1 MKNLTLLAAMA
12 VCGVGIANAQ
22 YVGDPALSKTTST
35 GNLYDVVLLDNASI
49 ESLKTSG
56 KTVQDLR
63 ADDVNR
69 FLYVWDNT
77 FVAGDGSYP
86 GVDMQMDGYVSFD
99 VSTIGWSG
107 AGFNIANAA
116 ADFKH
121 FTDDTHF
128 HCGLRSTNGIN
139 NVALII
145 GDGYAFDNQNN
156 KWSPA
161 KISVGSEAFVDNG
174 TSYPLVGNF
183 DADGEWVAV
192 DITLGQ
198 LKKLWPSFNYKAGG
212 FGGNILSFL
221 AGGTTGKNISLDA
234 VYFYTPG
241 NGESAVAGVVADTD
255 IIVTARTVNAA
266 GTDEIALYN
275 LAGQLVKKVNA
286 SIMGI
291 EDIAAGIYIVK
302 AGNAVKKVV
311 LK

>member
-49 ESLKTSG
+49 ESKKTSG
-56 KTVQDLR
+56 KTVQAHR

-121 FTDDTHF
+121 FTDNTHF
-128 HCGLRSTNGIN
+128 HCCLRSSNGIK

-145 GDGYAFDNQNN
+145 GDGYAFEN
-156 KWSPA
+156 KNDKWTPA

-212 FGGNILSFL
+212 FGGNILSLL
-221 AGGTTGKNISLDA
+221 AGGTTGMNISLDA

-275 LAGQLVKKVNA
+275 LAGQLVRKVNA

>member
-35 GNLYDVVLLDNASI
+35 GNLYDVILLDNASI

-63 ADDVNR
+63 TDDVNR

-86 GVDMQMDGYVSFD
+86 GVDMQMDGYVSFN

-116 ADFKH
+116 ADLKH
-121 FTDDTHF
+121 FTDNTHF
-128 HCGLRSTNGIN
+128 HCGLRSTNGIK

-145 GDGYAFDNQNN
+145 GDGYAFEN
-156 KWSPA
+156 KNDKWTPA

-174 TSYPLVGNF
+174 TAFPLVGNF

>member
-35 GNLYDVVLLDNASI
+35 GNLYDVILLDNASI

-63 ADDVNR
+63 TDDVNR

-116 ADFKH
+116 ADLKH
-121 FTDDTHF
+121 FTDNTHF
-128 HCGLRSTNGIN
+128 HCGLRSTNGIK

-145 GDGYAFDNQNN
+145 GDGYAFEN
-156 KWSPA
+156 KNDKWTPA

-174 TSYPLVGNF
+174 TAFPLVGNF

>member
-35 GNLYDVVLLDNASI
+35 GNLYDVILLDNASI

-63 ADDVNR
+63 TDDVNR

-77 FVAGDGSYP
+77 FVAGDKSYP

-116 ADFKH
+116 ADLKH
-121 FTDDTHF
+121 FTDNTHF
-128 HCGLRSTNGIN
+128 HCGLRSTNGIK

-145 GDGYAFDNQNN
+145 GDGYAFENKND

-174 TSYPLVGNF
+174 TAFPLVGNF

-275 LAGQLVKKVNA
+275 LAGQLVRKVNA

>member
-35 GNLYDVVLLDNASI
+35 GNLYDVLLLDNASI

-116 ADFKH
+116 ADLKH
-121 FTDDTHF
+121 FTDNTHF
-128 HCGLRSTNGIN
+128 HCGLRSTNGIK

-145 GDGYAFDNQNN
+145 GDGYAFENEND

-174 TSYPLVGNF
+174 ASYPLVGNF
-183 DADGEWVAV
+183 SADGEWVAV

-275 LAGQLVKKVNA
+275 LAGQLVRKVNA

-291 EDIAAGIYIVK
+291 EDIAAGAYIVK

>member
-35 GNLYDVVLLDNASI
+35 GNLYDVILLDNASI

-63 ADDVNR
+63 TDDVDR

-77 FVAGDGSYP
+77 FVAGDKSYP

-116 ADFKH
+116 ADLKH
-121 FTDDTHF
+121 FTDNTHF
-128 HCGLRSTNGIN
+128 HCGLRSTNGIK

-145 GDGYAFDNQNN
+145 GDGYAFENKND

-174 TSYPLVGNF
+174 TAFPLVGNF

>member
-35 GNLYDVVLLDNASI
+35 GNLYDVILLDNASI
-49 ESLKTSG
+49 ESLKASG

-63 ADDVNR
+63 TDDVNR

-86 GVDMQMDGYVSFD
+86 GVDMQMDGYVSFN

-116 ADFKH
+116 ADLKH
-121 FTDDTHF
+121 FTDNTHF
-128 HCGLRSTNGIN
+128 HCGLRSTNGIK

-145 GDGYAFDNQNN
+145 GDGYAFENKND

-161 KISVGSEAFVDNG
+161 KISVGSKAFVDNG
-174 TSYPLVGNF
+174 ASYPLVGNF
-183 DADGEWVAV
+183 SADGEWVAV

>member
-63 ADDVNR
+63 TDDVNR

-116 ADFKH
+116 ADLKH
-121 FTDDTHF
+121 FTDNTHF
-128 HCGLRSTNGIN
+128 HCGLRSTNGIK
-139 NVALII
+139 NVALVI
-145 GDGYAFDNQNN
+145 GDGYAFDNKND
-156 KWSPA
+156 KWTPA
-161 KISVGSEAFVDNG
+161 KISVGAEAFVDNG
-174 TSYPLVGNF
+174 ASYPLVGNF
-183 DADGEWVAV
+183 SADGEWVAV

-198 LKKLWPSFNYKAGG
+198 LKKLWPDFNYKAVG
-212 FGGNILSFL
+212 FGGNLL
-221 AGGTTGKNISLDA
+221 AVLGGGTAGKNICLDA
-234 VYFYTPG
+234 AYFYTPG
-241 NGESAVAGVVADTD
+241 EGSVEGIAANAD
-255 IIVTARTVNAA
+255 IIVTARTINAA
-266 GTDEIALYN
+266 GAEEIALYN
-275 LAGQLVKKVNA
+275 LAGQLVKKVN
-286 SIMGI
+286 SSVMGV
-291 EDIAAGIYIVK
+291 ENVAAGAYIVK

>member
-35 GNLYDVVLLDNASI
+35 GNLYDVILLDNTSI

-63 ADDVNR
+63 TDDVNR
-69 FLYVWDNT
+69 FLYVWENT

-86 GVDMQMDGYVSFD
+86 GVDMQMDGYTSLD

-116 ADFKH
+116 ADLKH
-121 FTDDTHF
+121 FTDNTHF
-128 HCGLRSTNGIN
+128 HCGLRSTNGIK

-145 GDGYAFDNQNN
+145 GDGYAFENKND

-174 TSYPLVGNF
+174 TAFPLVGNF

>member
-35 GNLYDVVLLDNASI
+35 GNLYDVILLDNASI

-116 ADFKH
+116 ADLKH
-121 FTDDTHF
+121 FTDATHL
-128 HCGLRSTNGIN
+128 HCGLRSTNGIK

-145 GDGYAFDNQNN
+145 GDGYAFDNKND
-156 KWSPA
+156 KWTPA
-161 KISVGSEAFVDNG
+161 KISVGAEAFVDNG
-174 TSYPLVGNF
+174 ASYPLVGNF
-183 DADGEWVAV
+183 SADGEWVAV

-241 NGESAVAGVVADTD
+241 NGESAVADVVADTD

-266 GTDEIALYN
+266 GTDQIALYN

>member
-35 GNLYDVVLLDNASI
+35 GNLYDVILLDNASI

-63 ADDVNR
+63 TDDVNR

-116 ADFKH
+116 ADLKH
-121 FTDDTHF
+121 FTDNTHF
-128 HCGLRSTNGIN
+128 HCGLRSTNGIK

-145 GDGYAFDNQNN
+145 GDGYAFENKND

-174 TSYPLVGNF
+174 TAFPLVGNF

>member
-35 GNLYDVVLLDNASI
+35 GNLYDVILLDNASI

-63 ADDVNR
+63 TDDVNR
-69 FLYVWDNT
+69 FLYVWENT

-86 GVDMQMDGYVSFD
+86 GVDMQMDGYTSLD

-116 ADFKH
+116 ADLKH
-121 FTDDTHF
+121 FTDNTHF
-128 HCGLRSTNGIN
+128 HCGLRSTNGIK

-145 GDGYAFDNQNN
+145 GDGYAFENKND

-174 TSYPLVGNF
+174 ASYPLVGNF
-183 DADGEWVAV
+183 SADGEWVAV

-198 LKKLWPSFNYKAGG
+198 LKKLWPDFNYKAVG
-212 FGGNILSFL
+212 FGGNILAVL
-221 AGGTTGKNISLDA
+221 GGGTAGKNICLDA
-234 VYFYTPG
+234 AYFYTPG
-241 NGESAVAGVVADTD
+241 EGSVEGIAADAD
-255 IIVTARTVNAA
+255 IIVTARTINAA
-266 GTDEIALYN
+266 GAEEIALYN
-275 LAGQLVKKVNA
+275 LAGQLVKKVN
-286 SIMGI
+286 SSVMGV
-291 EDIAAGIYIVK
+291 EDVAAGAYIVK

>member
-63 ADDVNR
+63 TDDVNR
-69 FLYVWDNT
+69 FLYVWDGT
-77 FVAGDGSYP
+77 FNAGDGSYP
-86 GVDMQMDGYVSFD
+86 GVDMQMDGYTSLD
-99 VSTIGWSG
+99 VANAGWSG
-107 AGFNIANAA
+107 AGFCIVNAEANL
-116 ADFKH
+116 KH
-121 FTDDTHF
+121 FSDATHF
-128 HCGLRSTNGIN
+128 HCGLRTTNGLDKA
-139 NVALII
+139 ALII
-145 GDGYAFDNQNN
+145 GDGYVWGNDKD
-156 KWSPA
+156 KWTPA

-174 TSYPLVGNF
+174 ASYPLVGNF
-183 DADGEWVAV
+183 SADGEWVAV

-198 LKKLWPSFNYKAGG
+198 LKKLWPDFNYKAGG

-221 AGGTTGKNISLDA
+221 AGGVSGKNISIDA

-241 NGESAVAGVVADTD
+241 EGAVEGIAADAD
-255 IIVTARTVNAA
+255 IIVTARTINAA
-266 GTDEIALYN
+266 GAEEIALYN
-275 LAGQLVKKVNA
+275 LAGQLVKKVN
-286 SIMGI
+286 SSVMGV
-291 EDIAAGIYIVK
+291 EDVAAGAYIVK

>member
-35 GNLYDVVLLDNASI
+35 GNLYDVILLDNASI

-69 FLYVWDNT
+69 FLYVWDAT

-121 FTDDTHF
+121 FTDNTHF
-128 HCGLRSTNGIN
+128 HCGLRSTNGIK

-145 GDGYAFDNQNN
+145 GDGYAFENKND

-174 TSYPLVGNF
+174 TAFPLVGNF

-241 NGESAVAGVVADTD
+241 NGESAVADVVADTD

-275 LAGQLVKKVNA
+275 LAGQLVRKVNA

>member
-35 GNLYDVVLLDNASI
+35 GNLYDVILLDDASI

-63 ADDVNR
+63 TDDVNR

-77 FVAGDGSYP
+77 FVAGDKSYP

-116 ADFKH
+116 ADLKH
-121 FTDDTHF
+121 FTDNTHF
-128 HCGLRSTNGIN
+128 HCGLRSTNGIK

-145 GDGYAFDNQNN
+145 GDGYAFENKND

-174 TSYPLVGNF
+174 TAFPLVGNF

>member
-35 GNLYDVVLLDNASI
+35 GNLYDVILLDNASI

-63 ADDVNR
+63 TDDVNR
-69 FLYVWDNT
+69 FLYVWENT
-77 FVAGDGSYP
+77 FVAGDKSYP

-116 ADFKH
+116 ADLKH
-121 FTDDTHF
+121 FTDNTHF
-128 HCGLRSTNGIN
+128 HCGLRSTNGIK

-145 GDGYAFDNQNN
+145 GDGYAFENKND

-174 TSYPLVGNF
+174 TAFPLVGNF

-291 EDIAAGIYIVK
+291 EDIVAGIYIVK

>member
-63 ADDVNR
+63 TDDVNR

-116 ADFKH
+116 ADLKH
-121 FTDDTHF
+121 FTDNTHF
-128 HCGLRSTNGIN
+128 HCGLRSTNGIK
-139 NVALII
+139 NVALVI
-145 GDGYAFDNQNN
+145 GDGYAFDNKND
-156 KWSPA
+156 KWTPA
-161 KISVGSEAFVDNG
+161 KISVGAEAFVDNG

-275 LAGQLVKKVNA
+275 LAGQLVRKVNA

>member
-1 MKNLTLLAAMA
+1 MA

-69 FLYVWDNT
+69 FLYVWDAT

-121 FTDDTHF
+121 FTDNTHF
-128 HCGLRSTNGIN
+128 HCGLRSTNGIK

-145 GDGYAFDNQNN
+145 GDGYAFDNKND
-156 KWSPA
+156 KWTPA

-241 NGESAVAGVVADTD
+241 NGESAVADVVADTD

-266 GTDEIALYN
+266 GTDQIALYN

>member
-69 FLYVWDNT
+69 FLYVWDAT

-121 FTDDTHF
+121 FTDNTHF
-128 HCGLRSTNGIN
+128 HCGLRSTNGIK

-145 GDGYAFDNQNN
+145 GDGYAFENKND

-174 TSYPLVGNF
+174 TAFPLVGNF

-275 LAGQLVKKVNA
+275 LAGQLVRKVNA

>member
-35 GNLYDVVLLDNASI
+35 GNLYDVLLLDNASI

-63 ADDVNR
+63 TDDVNR

-116 ADFKH
+116 ADLKH
-121 FTDDTHF
+121 FTDNTHF
-128 HCGLRSTNGIN
+128 HCGLRSTNGIK

-145 GDGYAFDNQNN
+145 GDGYAFENKND

-174 TSYPLVGNF
+174 ASYPLVGNF

>member
-116 ADFKH
+116 ADLKH
-121 FTDDTHF
+121 FTDNTHF
-128 HCGLRSTNGIN
+128 HCGLRSTNGIK

-145 GDGYAFDNQNN
+145 GDGYAFENKND

-174 TSYPLVGNF
+174 TAFPLVGNF

-266 GTDEIALYN
+266 GTDQIALYN

>member
-35 GNLYDVVLLDNASI
+35 GNLYDVILLDNASI

-63 ADDVNR
+63 TDDVNR

-86 GVDMQMDGYVSFD
+86 GVDMQMDGYVSFN

-116 ADFKH
+116 ADLKH
-121 FTDDTHF
+121 FTDNTHF
-128 HCGLRSTNGIN
+128 HCGLRSTNGIK

-145 GDGYAFDNQNN
+145 GDGYAFEN
-156 KWSPA
+156 KNDKWTPA

-174 TSYPLVGNF
+174 ASYPLVGKF
-183 DADGEWVAV
+183 SADGEWVAV

>member
-35 GNLYDVVLLDNASI
+35 GNLYDVILLDNASI

-63 ADDVNR
+63 TDDVNR

-86 GVDMQMDGYVSFD
+86 GVDMQMDGYVSFN

-116 ADFKH
+116 ADLKH
-121 FTDDTHF
+121 FTDNTHF
-128 HCGLRSTNGIN
+128 HCGLRSTNGIK

-145 GDGYAFDNQNN
+145 GDGYAFENKND

-174 TSYPLVGNF
+174 TAFPLVGNF

>member
-1 MKNLTLLAAMA
+1 MA

-35 GNLYDVVLLDNASI
+35 GNLYDVILLDNASI

-63 ADDVNR
+63 TDNENR

-77 FVAGDGSYP
+77 FVAGNGSYP
-86 GVDMQMDGYVSFD
+86 GVDMQMDGYVSFN

-116 ADFKH
+116 ADLKH
-121 FTDDTHF
+121 FTDNTHF
-128 HCGLRSTNGIN
+128 HCGLRSTNGIK

-145 GDGYAFDNQNN
+145 GDGYAFENKND

-174 TSYPLVGNF
+174 ASYPLVGNF
-183 DADGEWVAV
+183 SADGEWVAV

-198 LKKLWPSFNYKAGG
+198 LKKLWPDFNYKAGG

-221 AGGTTGKNISLDA
+221 AGGVSGKNISIDA
-234 VYFYTPG
+234 VYLYTPG
-241 NGESAVAGVVADTD
+241 EGSVEGIAADAD
-255 IIVTARTVNAA
+255 IIVTARTINAA
-266 GTDEIALYN
+266 GAEEIALYN
-275 LAGQLVKKVNA
+275 LAGQLVKKVN
-286 SIMGI
+286 SSVMGV
-291 EDIAAGIYIVK
+291 ENVAAGAYIVK

>member
-35 GNLYDVVLLDNASI
+35 GNLYDVLLLDNASI

-63 ADDVNR
+63 TDDVNR

-116 ADFKH
+116 ADLKH
-121 FTDDTHF
+121 FTDNTHF
-128 HCGLRSTNGIN
+128 HCGLRSTNGIK

-145 GDGYAFDNQNN
+145 GDGYAFENKND

-275 LAGQLVKKVNA
+275 LAGQLVRKVNA

>member
-1 MKNLTLLAAMA
+1 
-12 VCGVGIANAQ
+12 
-22 YVGDPALSKTTST
+22 
-35 GNLYDVVLLDNASI
+35 
-49 ESLKTSG
+49 
-56 KTVQDLR
+56 
-63 ADDVNR
+63 
-69 FLYVWDNT
+69 
-77 FVAGDGSYP
+77 
-86 GVDMQMDGYVSFD
+86 MQMDGYVSFD

-121 FTDDTHF
+121 FTDNTHF
-128 HCGLRSTNGIN
+128 HCGLRSTNGIK

-145 GDGYAFDNQNN
+145 GDGYAFEN
-156 KWSPA
+156 KNDKWTPA

-174 TSYPLVGNF
+174 ASYPLVGIF
-183 DADGEWVAV
+183 SADGEWVAV

-275 LAGQLVKKVNA
+275 LAGQLVRKVNA

>member
-1 MKNLTLLAAMA
+1 MTLLAAMA

-35 GNLYDVVLLDNASI
+35 GNLYDVILLDDASI

-63 ADDVNR
+63 TDDVNR

-86 GVDMQMDGYVSFD
+86 GVDMQMDGYVAFN

-116 ADFKH
+116 ADLKH
-121 FTDDTHF
+121 FTDNTHF
-128 HCGLRSTNGIN
+128 LCGLRSTNGIK

-145 GDGYAFDNQNN
+145 GDGYAFENKND

-174 TSYPLVGNF
+174 TAFPLVGNF

-198 LKKLWPSFNYKAGG
+198 LKKLWPSFNYQAGG

-221 AGGTTGKNISLDA
+221 AGGTTGKNIRLDA

>member
-1 MKNLTLLAAMA
+1 MA

-35 GNLYDVVLLDNASI
+35 GNLYDVLLLDNASI

-63 ADDVNR
+63 TDDVNR

-116 ADFKH
+116 ADLKH
-121 FTDDTHF
+121 FTDNTHF
-128 HCGLRSTNGIN
+128 HCGLRSTNGIK

-145 GDGYAFDNQNN
+145 GDGYAFENKND

-174 TSYPLVGNF
+174 TAFPLVGNF

>member
-35 GNLYDVVLLDNASI
+35 GNLYDVILLDNASI

-63 ADDVNR
+63 TDDVNR

-86 GVDMQMDGYVSFD
+86 GVDMQMDGYVSFN

-116 ADFKH
+116 ADLKH
-121 FTDDTHF
+121 FTDNTHF
-128 HCGLRSTNGIN
+128 HCGLRSTNGIK

-145 GDGYAFDNQNN
+145 GDGYAFENKND

-174 TSYPLVGNF
+174 TAFPLVGNF

-275 LAGQLVKKVNA
+275 LAGQLVRKVNA

>member
-22 YVGDPALSKTTST
+22 YVGDPALSNTTSV
-35 GNLYDVVLLDNASI
+35 GNLYDVVLLNEAGI
-49 ESLKTSG
+49 ESLKSAG

-63 ADDVNR
+63 VDETNR

-77 FVAGDGSYP
+77 FNAGDGSYP
-86 GVDMQMDGYVSFD
+86 GVDMQMDGYTSLD

-107 AGFNIANAA
+107 AGFNILNAEANL
-116 ADFKH
+116 KH
-121 FTDDTHF
+121 FSDATHF
-128 HCGLRSTNGIN
+128 HCGLRTTNGLKN
-139 NVALII
+139 AALII
-145 GDGYAFDNQNN
+145 GDGYVWGDNND

-174 TSYPLVGNF
+174 TAYPLVGNF

-198 LKKLWPSFNYKAGG
+198 LKKLFPSFNYKAGG

-221 AGGTTGKNISLDA
+221 AGGTAGKNISLDA
-234 VYFYTPG
+234 IYFYTPG
-241 NGESAVAGVVADTD
+241 EGAVEGIVADAD
-255 IIVTARTVNAA
+255 IIVTARTINAA
-266 GTDEIALYN
+266 GAEEIALYN
-275 LAGQLVKKVNA
+275 LAGQLVKKVN
-286 SIMGI
+286 SSVMGI
-291 EDIAAGIYIVK
+291 ENVAAGAYIVK

>member
-63 ADDVNR
+63 ADEVNR
-69 FLYVWDNT
+69 FLYVWDGT
-77 FVAGDGSYP
+77 FNAGDGSYP
-86 GVDMQMDGYVSFD
+86 GVDMQMDGYTSLD
-99 VSTIGWSG
+99 VANAGWSG

-116 ADFKH
+116 ADLKH
-121 FTDDTHF
+121 FTDNTHF
-128 HCGLRSTNGIN
+128 HCGLSSTNGIK

-145 GDGYAFDNQNN
+145 GDGYAFDNKND
-156 KWSPA
+156 KWTPA
-161 KISVGSEAFVDNG
+161 KISVGAEAFVDNG
-174 TSYPLVGNF
+174 ASYPLVGNF
-183 DADGEWVAV
+183 SADGEWVAV

>member
-35 GNLYDVVLLDNASI
+35 GNLYDVILLDNASI

-63 ADDVNR
+63 TDDVDR
-69 FLYVWDNT
+69 FLYVWENT
-77 FVAGDGSYP
+77 FVAGNGSYP
-86 GVDMQMDGYVSFD
+86 GVDMQMDGYTSLD
-99 VSTIGWSG
+99 VANVGWSG

-128 HCGLRSTNGIN
+128 HCGLRTTNGLRN
-139 NVALII
+139 AALII
-145 GDGYAFDNQNN
+145 GDGYVWGDNNN

-174 TSYPLVGNF
+174 TAFPLVGNF

-198 LKKLWPSFNYKAGG
+198 LKKLWPDFNYKAVG

-221 AGGTTGKNISLDA
+221 AGGTAGKNICLDA
-234 VYFYTPG
+234 AYFYTPG
-241 NGESAVAGVVADTD
+241 EGSVEGIAADAD
-255 IIVTARTVNAA
+255 IIVTARTINAA
-266 GTDEIALYN
+266 GAEEIALYN
-275 LAGQLVKKVNA
+275 LAGQLVKKVN
-286 SIMGI
+286 SSVMGV
-291 EDIAAGIYIVK
+291 EDVAAGAYIVK

>member
-35 GNLYDVVLLDNASI
+35 GNLYDVILLDNASI

-63 ADDVNR
+63 TDDVDR
-69 FLYVWDNT
+69 FLYVWENT

-86 GVDMQMDGYVSFD
+86 GVDMQMDGYVSFN

-116 ADFKH
+116 ADLKH
-121 FTDDTHF
+121 FTDNTHF
-128 HCGLRSTNGIN
+128 HCGLRSTNGIK

-145 GDGYAFDNQNN
+145 GDGYAFENKND

-174 TSYPLVGNF
+174 TAFPLVGNF

-275 LAGQLVKKVNA
+275 LAGQLVRKVNA

>member
-35 GNLYDVVLLDNASI
+35 GNLYDVLLLDNASI

-63 ADDVNR
+63 TDDVNR

-116 ADFKH
+116 ADLKH
-121 FTDDTHF
+121 FTDNTHF
-128 HCGLRSTNGIN
+128 HCGLRSTNGIK

-145 GDGYAFDNQNN
+145 GDGYAFENKND

-174 TSYPLVGNF
+174 TAFPLVGNF

-198 LKKLWPSFNYKAGG
+198 LKKLWPSFNYKAGS

-241 NGESAVAGVVADTD
+241 NGESAVADVVADTD

-275 LAGQLVKKVNA
+275 LAGQLVRKVNA